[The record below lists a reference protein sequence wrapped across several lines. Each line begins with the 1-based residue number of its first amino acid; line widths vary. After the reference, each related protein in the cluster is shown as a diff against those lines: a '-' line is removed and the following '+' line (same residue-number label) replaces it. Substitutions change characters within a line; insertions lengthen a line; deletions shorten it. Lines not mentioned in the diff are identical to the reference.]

1 MAEFPDH
8 PFWDF
13 SLQIYMTKGVAQACL
28 ELQDAHDID
37 VNVLLF
43 SLWVGT
49 SRRGALTTSQMKT
62 LTDAVDI
69 WHKDI
74 VRGLRAVRTG
84 MKESSFYED
93 GALTESI
100 RQRIQKTEIDCEHI
114 EQLIL
119 AAALDLK
126 ADSKRSDNLCLKD
139 ALSNMGTYLRT
150 FTDISENDRKNVV
163 YIAGAAFPRLVGDIY
178 PISHKMF

>member
-28 ELQDAHDID
+28 ELQDTHDID

-43 SLWVGT
+43 CLWAGASRQGT
-49 SRRGALTTSQMKT
+49 LTTSQMKII
-62 LTDAVDI
+62 TDSVDI

-84 MKESSFYED
+84 MKDSRFYED
-93 GALTESI
+93 DALTESV

-119 AAALDLK
+119 AGALDLK
-126 ADSKRSDNLCLKD
+126 TDRKRSDKLRLQD
-139 ALSNMGTYLRT
+139 ALSNMGIYLRT
-150 FTDISENDRKNVV
+150 FTDISEKDRENVV
-163 YIAGAAFPRLVGDIY
+163 YIAGAAFPSFVGDIY
-178 PISHKMF
+178 PISLEIF